1 MTTITIERELLDEVV
16 ELFDNAITARY
27 PHEILRDLRAA
38 LAAPATAPEFPANWA
53 QMIHYPECW
62 DTAAYPELRYAI
74 HEALA
79 WSGCSVCKPATAPE
93 RKPMHEGEI
102 QAAWLGQDLDEPIP
116 YSFVLGIR
124 SAERF
129 NGIKETP

>member
-1 MTTITIERELLDEVV
+1 MTSFNER
-16 ELFDNAITARY
+16 
-27 PHEILRDLRAA
+27 LRAA
-38 LAAPATAPEFPANWA
+38 MLSDAEAAENKRLRAAPATAPEFPADWA

-62 DTAAYPELRYAI
+62 DTAAYPELRDAI

>member
-1 MTTITIERELLDEVV
+1 MTTITIEREVLDEIV
-16 ELFDNAITARY
+16 ELFDSAITARF

-38 LAAPATAPEFPANWA
+38 LAA
-53 QMIHYPECW
+53 
-62 DTAAYPELRYAI
+62 
-74 HEALA
+74 
-79 WSGCSVCKPATAPE
+79 PATAPE